1 MLKYCPVSRV
11 PQWLLREIPNA
22 TRYGRRRWIIPAKA
36 WLWNLAHLGSALRWR
51 LRFFGARAPFWH
63 LVHPSW
69 GTFPPPIP
77 NNRSFRP
84 VLRRAG
90 AELVLDGTA
99 DVAQLNFGWY
109 DTESDGELAYRWT
122 DVRASAFFSLSTEV
136 RSLAVTLRSAI
147 DVQSVTGM
155 IRRAGEIAAKVQVS
169 FTALSTWQTLKCAVV
184 LRPGVYELL
193 LIAERCGLDRTG
205 RVVGPALASVAFR

>member
-51 LRFFGARAPFWH
+51 LRFLGARAPFWH

-77 NNRSFRP
+77 NNRSFQP

-90 AELVLDGTA
+90 AELVLDGTT

-109 DTESDGELAYRWT
+109 DAESDGALAYRWT
-122 DVRASAFFSLSTEV
+122 DARFGLLFLSAEV
-136 RSLAVTLRSAI
+136 GSLAVTLRSAI
-147 DVQSVTGM
+147 DVQSVTLM
-155 IRRAGEIAAKVQVS
+155 IRRAGEIAPKVQVS
-169 FTALSTWQTLKCAVV
+169 LTVLSTWQTLNCAVV

-193 LIAERCGLDRTG
+193 LIAERCGLDRAG
-205 RVVGPALASVAFR
+205 RTVGPAVASVVFR